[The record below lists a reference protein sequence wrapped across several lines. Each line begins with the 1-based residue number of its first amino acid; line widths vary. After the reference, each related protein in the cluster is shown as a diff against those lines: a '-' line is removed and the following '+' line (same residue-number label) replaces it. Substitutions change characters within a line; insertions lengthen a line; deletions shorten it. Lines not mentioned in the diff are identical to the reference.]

1 MNISITPELNL
12 ADLVDEWLQRV
23 RAEGRLEGTTINE
36 YERVLRLLVVPALG
50 DTRLRELT
58 TQQVNA
64 LLTNLGQ
71 QSVNRQRKAKVILG
85 AMLDTAVAVGA
96 IESNPVRGSL
106 TVRRPKTAPRAV
118 TPSDVERVRTAVRAW
133 VAKERPG
140 PKSTGDLA
148 DIIDLMLGTGAR
160 IGEVLALR
168 WKDIDLAAG
177 TVEISGTVKTETAKG
192 TYRKAIPS
200 PRTVELTTFAGAVL
214 RRRQHSA
221 GRNASD
227 AVFATRNGTW
237 HQVNNLERR
246 WRQVRAEA
254 GLEWVTPNNLRSA
267 AL

>member
-1 MNISITPELNL
+1 MNIPITPELKL
-12 ADLVDEWLQRV
+12 ADLVDDWLERL

-36 YERVLRLLVVPALG
+36 YERVLRILVVPALG

-64 LLTNLGQ
+64 LLANLGQ
-71 QSVNRQRKAKVILG
+71 QSVNQQRKAKVILG
-85 AMLDTAVAVGA
+85 AMLDSAVAVGA
-96 IESNPVRGSL
+96 IGSNPVRGSL
-106 TVRRPKTAPRAV
+106 TVRRPKTVPKAV
-118 TPSDVERVRTAVRAW
+118 TPSDVERVRTAVCAW
-133 VAKERPG
+133 VAKDRPG
-140 PKSTGDLA
+140 PKSSGDLV

-168 WKDIDLAAG
+168 WRDIDLAAG

-200 PRTVELTTFAGAVL
+200 PRTVELTTFAVAVL

-221 GRNASD
+221 GRNAID

-237 HQVNNLERR
+237 HQVNNVERR

-254 GLEWVTPNNLRSA
+254 GLEWVTPNNFRSPA
-267 AL
+267 E